1 MNNRK
6 FLVSL
11 MVGSLVAGG
20 AMVTTGCR
28 KNAPKDPRNT
38 GPAEIIAPELLKNG
52 LGSLP
57 GAVYQVGAKSSI
69 HWQPWTQETF
79 RLAKEANRLLM
90 VVVTTPQHP
99 GFQSVLGAL
108 EKASTVSSII
118 HENYVPIL
126 VDGEASRELGLLTA
140 ELCAEIKRPLQLPLF
155 IWMTPDANP
164 VAWIPI
170 GSQDAEKLG
179 DLFSQYDTMVA
190 QTWRDDPN
198 YVKNNSTLDN
208 TNRRE
213 RLDRRRTTKS
223 MSDQPAVDVVRGLRQ
238 LASLYDPFSRTFDET
253 GGLFP
258 ASSMELLATTA
269 TRPGVPKDVRDRCM
283 ETTRNLLDDL
293 LPSAMFDPLDG
304 GVFNS
309 RRGVSWSLPSF
320 VRDCLG
326 QARAAFSLLEAHRA
340 TGNPLALQKALG
352 LIAFAEANYSTE
364 DGLFSAGLTQETKL
378 TDWLWSVEEVKKV
391 LGPEDAD
398 WWIRATGMDELGN
411 LASEVDPLRE
421 FFRANTL
428 GLAKPPAV
436 LAAELGQPVDV
447 FTKRFDA
454 ARAKL
459 LAVRNARLGKLSA
472 DTTSHA
478 YASFRM
484 ASAYA
489 SAFSVTGD
497 EKYREK
503 AVAVLTRCREA
514 FGVGPRLR
522 LFSRDTPPPIGSG
535 RAFLYALALQSTLD
549 VYAISPDERW
559 LLWSEDLA
567 TTAAELFIGD
577 GFIKECPDEAVLIDL
592 PITDYVM
599 LFEDSSGGLFS
610 AAESR
615 LTEIARPLLPQL
627 SEIATPIPN
636 YVTDRPVLHT
646 DLLLASLVRHFR
658 VTVLVGDGVSGD
670 LKKALDRMP
679 PRTVQ
684 RRPAKP
690 DEAVPAGTVRI
701 LLADGVSI
709 NANTAEA
716 LQQALLP
723 SS

>member
-1 MNNRK
+1 M
-6 FLVSL
+6 
-11 MVGSLVAGG
+11 MTA
-20 AMVTTGCR
+20 GCR
-28 KNAPKDPRNT
+28 KNTVRNPRDA
-38 GPAEIIAPELLKNG
+38 GPAAVMAPELLQNM
-52 LGSLP
+52 LGTLP
-57 GAVYQVGAKSSI
+57 GVVYEIGSKSSL

-79 RLAKEANRLLM
+79 QRAREANRLVM
-90 VVVTTPQHP
+90 VVITTPQHP
-99 GFQSVLGAL
+99 GFQSVLNMID
-108 EKASTVSSII
+108 KAPSVKAII

-170 GSQDAEKLG
+170 GSQDAQKLPE
-179 DLFSQYDTMVA
+179 LFSQYDTMVA
-190 QTWRDDPN
+190 QTWRDDPK
-198 YVKNNSTLDN
+198 YVVSNSQIDN
-208 TNRRE
+208 TNRRLRLE
-213 RLDRRRTTKS
+213 RRVASKLI
-223 MSDQPAVDVVRGLRQ
+223 SDQPAVDVVRSLRQ
-238 LASLYDPFSRTFDET
+238 LASLYDPLSRSFDET

-258 ASSMELLATTA
+258 ASAMELLATTV
-269 TRPGVPKDVRDRCM
+269 TRPGVPKEVRERCL

-309 RRGVSWSLPSF
+309 RRGVSWALPSF

-326 QARAAFSLLEAHRA
+326 QARAAVSLIEAHRA

-352 LIAFAEANYSTE
+352 LIAFAEANYSTAE
-364 DGLFSAGLTQETKL
+364 GLFAAGLARETRL
-378 TDWLWSVEEVKKV
+378 GDWLWSVEDVRKV

-398 WWIRATGMDELGN
+398 WWIRATRMKGLGN
-411 LASEVDPLRE
+411 LASEEDPQRE

-428 GLAKPPAV
+428 GLAKTPAE
-436 LAAELGQPVDV
+436 LAAELGQPVEA
-447 FTKRFDA
+447 FTPRFDA

-459 LAVRNARLGKLSA
+459 LAARNARLGELSK
-472 DTTSHA
+472 DTVSNA
-478 YASFRM
+478 FASFRM

-489 SAFSVTGD
+489 SAYSATGD

-503 AVAVLTRCREA
+503 AVSVLTRCREV

-559 LLWSEDLA
+559 LLWAEDLA
-567 TTAAELFIGD
+567 TTAGELFIGN
-577 GFIKECPDEAVLIDL
+577 GFVKECPDEAVIIDL
-592 PITDYVM
+592 PINDYVM
-599 LFEDSSGGLFS
+599 LFDDSSSGLFS

-615 LTEIARPLLPQL
+615 LTEIARPLLAEL
-627 SEIATPIPN
+627 SEVATPLPI

-646 DLLLASLVRHFR
+646 DLLLASLMRHFR
-658 VTVLVGDGVSGD
+658 VTVLVGEGVSGE

-684 RRPAKP
+684 RRPAKA

-701 LLADGVSI
+701 LLANGASTDATTVD
-709 NANTAEA
+709 A

-723 SS
+723 SP